1 MEDSIVLMSSLVKIK
16 VIIIIIILFFII
28 SIITMQC
35 YNGRP
40 RQ

>member
-16 VIIIIIILFFII
+16 VIIIFIIFTISI

-35 YNGRP
+35 HNGRP